1 MHNSAKGQKLKQELM
16 TRYGHLDTEGHGD
29 EVNEELIEQ
38 TRLWLGSFPEA
49 LELFNQA
56 LDKYSHYCPI

>member
-1 MHNSAKGQKLKQELM
+1 M